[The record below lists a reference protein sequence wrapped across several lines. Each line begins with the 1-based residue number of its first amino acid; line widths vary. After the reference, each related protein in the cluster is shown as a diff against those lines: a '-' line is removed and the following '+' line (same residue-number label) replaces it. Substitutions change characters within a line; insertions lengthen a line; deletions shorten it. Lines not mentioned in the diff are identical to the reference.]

1 MGRKMKLRAD
11 LRDDVLAVRVEDERL
26 DAAVATPFKDEMR
39 RVMDLGGGT
48 VMLDLGRVDFM
59 DSSGLGALIA
69 VLKSMQGKRPLV
81 LTGLQPNVQRVLK
94 LTHMDS
100 VFTIQPPL
108 PGAGLQAGAA

>member
-1 MGRKMKLRAD
+1 MARAMKLKAD
-11 LRDDVLAVRVEDERL
+11 LEGDVLAVTVEDERL

-39 RVMDLGGGT
+39 RVMDIGGGT

-69 VLKSMQGKRPLV
+69 VLKSMPAKRLLV

-94 LTHMDS
+94 LTRMDS
-100 VFTIQPPL
+100 VFTIQTASPE
-108 PGAGLQAGAA
+108 AVQAGAA